1 MNFLSN
7 FDPALNVTLGLITF
21 SSILN
26 IMQFHHSKIN
36 MILVV
41 GSMLFINL
49 GSMYLIIAEKNW
61 DYMIKTSAFNFFV
74 GICCA
79 YLTVFFA
86 EKFKEGMNKLTWFIN

>member
-1 MNFLSN
+1 MSFLSN
-7 FDPALNVTLGLITF
+7 FDPALNVALGLITF

-61 DYMIKTSAFNFFV
+61 DYMIKTSAFNCFV
-74 GICCA
+74 GISFA
-79 YLTVFFA
+79 YLVIFFT
-86 EKFKEGMNKLTWFIN
+86 EKLSAKKGVTMT

>member
-7 FDPALNVTLGLITF
+7 FDPALNVALGLITF

-41 GSMLFINL
+41 GSVLFINL
-49 GSMYLIIAEKNW
+49 GSMYLIITEKNW
-61 DYMIKTSAFNFFV
+61 NYMIKNSTFNCFI

-79 YLTVFFA
+79 YLTEFFS
-86 EKFKEGMNKLTWFIN
+86 EKFKGRMNRLKWFIN